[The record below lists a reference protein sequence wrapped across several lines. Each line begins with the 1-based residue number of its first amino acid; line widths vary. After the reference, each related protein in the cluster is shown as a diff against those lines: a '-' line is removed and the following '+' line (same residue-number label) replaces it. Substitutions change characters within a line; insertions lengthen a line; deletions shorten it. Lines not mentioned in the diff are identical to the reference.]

1 MNAQVGMKIEA
12 YEGSCIGILI
22 RSTTWVGEIVKV
34 NRKSIRVRLTESTDK
49 YGSKV
54 TGHRENLCIEKTYRF
69 VKTLSNGRACF
80 RSDASLYG
88 DIVL

>member
-54 TGHRENLCIEKTYRF
+54 TGHRENF
-69 VKTLSNGRACF
+69 VKTLSDGRACF

>member
-49 YGSKV
+49 YGNKV
-54 TGHRENLCIEKTYRF
+54 MGHRENLCIEKTYRF
-69 VKTLSNGRACF
+69 VKTLSDGRACF
-80 RSDASLYG
+80 RSDSSHYG